1 MRLFNKKVNGVKVW
15 FLFLSAVFSFAII
28 AVLLDSPRILKR
40 FDFGQTE
47 EVSQVG
53 TLSTGRVK
61 IDGVTFNV
69 LVADTK
75 PARTQGLSGRTSL
88 GDRQGMLFVFDEND
102 QQGIW
107 MKDMKFPID
116 IVWISENFRIVDIKR
131 DATPESYPEVFMN
144 TRPAR
149 YVLEL
154 PAGSIDTFSLNGLSN
169 IQIDIVR

>member
-1 MRLFNKKVNGVKVW
+1 MKLFNTRVNGVKMW
-15 FLFLSAVFSFAII
+15 FILLSVAICCAVI
-28 AVLLDSPRILKR
+28 AVLLDSPKILKKY
-40 FDFGQTE
+40 DLAADSSQTK
-47 EVSQVG
+47 VDV
-53 TLSTGRVK
+53 LPTGRVK
-61 IDGVTFNV
+61 IDGVVFNV

-75 PARTQGLSGRTSL
+75 PARIQGLSGRSSL
-88 GDRQGMLFVFDEND
+88 GERQGMLFVFDEND

-131 DATPESYPEVFMN
+131 DATPESYPEVFTN
-144 TRPAR
+144 VRPAR

-169 IQIDIVR
+169 IQIDIAR